1 MIFKI
6 KNTAIVCLAFLS
18 LSFIYGQNSINSTQI
33 DLGFSPDFIDFSP
46 DDKYMIAENE
56 NRYLV
61 WNTDSNK
68 KVVEGD
74 YKFKIGRFVK
84 SISIPTGSGYFLFG
98 NEGVFMTI
106 DYQHNQAE
114 IKAFNL
120 KDGSLIWESNQLD
133 IGVSV
138 AETVISAHASG
149 VIDNEINGTSTRE
162 AAYRTNNLFTPDRF
176 LDRLINY
183 IPEKN
188 AIVINGKNGLQLVD
202 IRNGKTLWTQAEF
215 KGGIGELLFEAKTN
229 RLLAITIPA
238 TQGALDL
245 LTSTPEV
252 IALDAK
258 SGKLLWQ
265 VNYDGEFIPDY
276 ATIVGSTLVLPYLEL
291 TLIDLKTGTEHNGDV
306 KKGLEAAR
314 NVTKGL
320 GGLLALDKAMGG
332 SFGAT
337 QDAPSKYNRLIP
349 RQLHF
354 NENGKLCYFTMFNKK
369 GAWGTDG
376 MKGYMIIDI
385 HQDKIEKQVHGILGQ
400 QWTAIQDDMVDGIFY
415 VKASG
420 NMNRTIIKA
429 LNANT
434 GEEIFETEKAKNS
447 GDISKQFNPFMIDAN
462 NNRLIDVVSKGIYV
476 FDAKT
481 GKKISYTTTKD
492 LGVGTVKFSEFHPNG
507 LLIVGTKGV
516 AIMDVEG
523 NVIGS
528 VSTKN
533 LKGFAATEKEIW
545 LLEYKKFT
553 RIDAKKGNILEELSL
568 SKMDNIAFSPSG
580 KTLAKNKGTLVELL
594 RK

>member
-18 LSFIYGQNSINSTQI
+18 ISFNYGQNSLNSTQI

-46 DDKYMIAENE
+46 DDKYMVAENE

-61 WNTDSNK
+61 WNTESNK
-68 KVVEGD
+68 KVLEGN

-84 SISIPTGSGYFLFG
+84 SISMPTGSGYFLFG
-98 NEGVFMTI
+98 NEGVFMTV

-114 IKAFNL
+114 IKAFDL
-120 KDGSLIWESNQLD
+120 QDGSMIWESNQLD

-149 VIDNEINGTSTRE
+149 VIHNEINGAFTRG
-162 AAYRTNNLFTPDRF
+162 AANRANNFFTRDRF

-188 AIVINGKNGLQLVD
+188 AIVINGKNGLQLVN
-202 IRNGKTLWTQAEF
+202 IRNGKTLWTQSGF
-215 KGGIGELLFEAKTN
+215 KGGIGELLFEAKTD

-238 TQGALDL
+238 TQGGLDL
-245 LTSTPEV
+245 LTTVPEV

-258 SGKLLWQ
+258 SGEMLWN
-265 VNYDGEFIPDY
+265 VGYVGEFISNY
-276 ATIVGSTLVLPYLEL
+276 ATIVGNTLVLPYLEL
-291 TLIDLKTGTEHNGDV
+291 TLIDLQTGTERNGDV

-332 SFGAT
+332 SFGASK
-337 QDAPSKYNRLIP
+337 DAPNKYNRLIP

-354 NENGKLCYFTMFNKK
+354 NENGKLCYFTMFNKE

-385 HQDKIEKQVHGILGQ
+385 HHDKIEKQVHGILGQ
-400 QWTAIQDDMVDGIFY
+400 QWTEIQDDMVDGIFY

-429 LNANT
+429 LNART

-447 GDISKQFNPFMIDAN
+447 GDLSKQFNPFIIDTN

-545 LLEYKKFT
+545 LLEHKKFT

-568 SKMDNIAFSPSG
+568 NKMDNIAFSPSG
-580 KTLAKNKGTLVELL
+580 KTLARNKGTLVELL